1 MSDQAAGYFW
11 AEKVQDEDLWDDYF
25 KKFPLQLRDPSI
37 MYNRILSLFA
47 RHTRIPSP
55 FTHFGEKVVWYIWE
69 KRGVYP

>member
-1 MSDQAAGYFW
+1 
-11 AEKVQDEDLWDDYF
+11 
-25 KKFPLQLRDPSI
+25 

-69 KRGVYP
+69 KRGVYPEFTENPQIKSDVSSGKLTTRF